1 MLAGTGHT
9 VGHKQQVVL
18 GSVVDISVPG
28 PRRRL
33 AVRIAAV
40 AVAVSRLPEAQCL
53 GQAAS
58 ELALLLA
65 HPAQGADTLLP
76 RWLS

>member
-40 AVAVSRLPEAQCL
+40 AVSRLPEAQCL